1 MKKSNFIGKTLE
13 EAKEKALVELDCSED
28 EIFCKEIN
36 STGGLFKAKKTEIE
50 VITKQDII
58 EAAKN
63 FLINITKLM
72 GLNINFEVKERDG
85 ITTLTIFCDNN
96 NILIGKQGRTVNALS
111 LILKQYLFNE
121 LGFYY
126 NLILDVGEYKQKN
139 EKRLER
145 LAKSLARDVVRSQM
159 ELKLD
164 PMNSYER
171 RIIHTVLSENNK
183 VTTESEGI
191 EPNRYVVIKPKKD

>member
-1 MKKSNFIGKTLE
+1 MKKSNFTGKTLE
-13 EAKEKALVELDCSED
+13 EAKEKALVELGCGED

-58 EAAKN
+58 EDAKN

-183 VTTESEGI
+183 VTTESEGT

>member
-13 EAKEKALVELDCSED
+13 EAKEKALVELGCSED

-72 GLNINFEVKERDG
+72 GLNINFEVKERDK

>member
-13 EAKEKALVELDCSED
+13 EAKEKALVELGCGED

-58 EAAKN
+58 EDAKN

-183 VTTESEGI
+183 VTTESEGT